1 MEKMDIE
8 IPADAKTATLELKK
22 PCGFTLR
29 SLLPNIG
36 SEVELII
43 EDVFDEDRFTVKD
56 HDLYRLRGSDGS
68 MLMRSLTRSRI
79 LPGEAYLD
87 LTPRIK
93 LREPLTSFLNGTSAT
108 VTGTGC
114 IELWVRLTKRPGK
127 ED

>member
-1 MEKMDIE
+1 MDIE
-8 IPADAKTATLELKK
+8 IPADTKTVTLELKK
-22 PCGFTLR
+22 HCTFTLR

-56 HDLYRLRGSDGS
+56 HDLYRLRGSNGS
-68 MLMRSLTRSRI
+68 MLMRTLARSRI

-87 LTPRIK
+87 LTPRLK
-93 LREPLTSFLNGTSAT
+93 LRGPQVSLYNGTVDT

-114 IELWVRLTKRPGK
+114 IELWVRLTKRPGE

>member
-1 MEKMDIE
+1 MKTMEIE
-8 IPADAKTATLELKK
+8 IPADAKTVTLELEKR
-22 PCGFTLR
+22 CGFTLR

-56 HDLYRLRGSDGS
+56 HDLYRLRGSNGS
-68 MLMRSLTRSRI
+68 MLMRTLARSRI

-87 LTPRIK
+87 LTPRLK
-93 LREPLTSFLNGTSAT
+93 LREPQTSLINGTFET
-108 VTGTGC
+108 VTDSGC
-114 IELWVRLTKRPGK
+114 IELWVRLTKRPDE

>member
-1 MEKMDIE
+1 MKTMEIE
-8 IPADAKTATLELKK
+8 IPADAKTVTLELEKR
-22 PCGFTLR
+22 CGFTLR

-56 HDLYRLRGSDGS
+56 HDLYRLRGSNGS
-68 MLMRSLTRSRI
+68 MLMRTLARSRI

-87 LTPRIK
+87 LTPRLK
-93 LREPLTSFLNGTSAT
+93 LREPQTSLINGTFET
-108 VTGTGC
+108 VTDSGC
-114 IELWVRLTKRPGK
+114 IELWVRLTKRPGE

>member
-1 MEKMDIE
+1 MEIE
-8 IPADAKTATLELKK
+8 IPADTKTVTLELEKH
-22 PCGFTLR
+22 CTFTLR

-56 HDLYRLRGSDGS
+56 HDLYRLRGSNGS
-68 MLMRSLTRSRI
+68 MLMRALARSRI

-87 LTPRIK
+87 LTPRVK
-93 LREPLTSFLNGTSAT
+93 LREPQVSLYNGTVDT

-114 IELWVRLTKRPGK
+114 IELWVRLTKRPGG

>member
-1 MEKMDIE
+1 MDIE
-8 IPADAKTATLELKK
+8 IPADAKTVTLELEKR
-22 PCGFTLR
+22 CGFTLR

-56 HDLYRLRGSDGS
+56 HDLYRLRGSNGS
-68 MLMRSLTRSRI
+68 MLMRTLARSRI

-87 LTPRIK
+87 LTPRLK
-93 LREPLTSFLNGTSAT
+93 LREPQTSLINGTFAT

-114 IELWVRLTKRPGK
+114 IELWVRLTKRPGE

>member
-1 MEKMDIE
+1 MEKVIE
-8 IPADAKTATLELKK
+8 IPADTKTVTLELEKH
-22 PCGFTLR
+22 CSFTLR

-36 SEVELII
+36 SEVELIV

-56 HDLYRLRGSDGS
+56 HDLYRLRGSNGS
-68 MLMRSLTRSRI
+68 MLMRTLARSRI

-87 LTPRIK
+87 LTPRLK
-93 LREPLTSFLNGTSAT
+93 LREPQTSLINGTFAA

-114 IELWVRLTKRPGK
+114 IELWVRLTKRPGE

>member
-1 MEKMDIE
+1 MEIE
-8 IPADAKTATLELKK
+8 IPADAKTVTLELKK
-22 PCGFTLR
+22 HCTFTLR

-56 HDLYRLRGSDGS
+56 HDLYRLRGSNGS
-68 MLMRSLTRSRI
+68 MLMRTLARSRI

-87 LTPRIK
+87 LTPRLK
-93 LREPLTSFLNGTSAT
+93 LREPQTSLYNGTVDT

-114 IELWVRLTKRPGK
+114 IELWVRLTKRPGE

>member
-1 MEKMDIE
+1 MEIE
-8 IPADAKTATLELKK
+8 IPADTKTVTLELKK
-22 PCGFTLR
+22 HCTFTLR

-68 MLMRSLTRSRI
+68 MLMRALARSRI

-87 LTPRIK
+87 LTPRVK
-93 LREPLTSFLNGTSAT
+93 LREPQTSLINGTFAT

-114 IELWVRLTKRPGK
+114 IELWVRLTKRPGE

>member
-1 MEKMDIE
+1 MEIE
-8 IPADAKTATLELKK
+8 IPADAKTVTLELEKR
-22 PCGFTLR
+22 CGFTLR

-56 HDLYRLRGSDGS
+56 HDLYRLRGSNGS
-68 MLMRSLTRSRI
+68 MLMRTLARSRI

-87 LTPRIK
+87 LTPRLK
-93 LREPLTSFLNGTSAT
+93 LREPQTSLIDGSFAT
-108 VTGTGC
+108 VTGSGC
-114 IELWVRLTKRPGK
+114 IELWVRLTKRPGE

>member
-1 MEKMDIE
+1 MDIE
-8 IPADAKTATLELKK
+8 IPADAKTVTLELEKR
-22 PCGFTLR
+22 CGFTLR

-56 HDLYRLRGSDGS
+56 HDLYRLRGSNGS
-68 MLMRSLTRSRI
+68 MLMRTLARSRI

-87 LTPRIK
+87 LTPRLK
-93 LREPLTSFLNGTSAT
+93 LREPQTSLINGTFAT
-108 VTGTGC
+108 VTGSGC
-114 IELWVRLTKRPGK
+114 IELWVRLTKRPGE

>member
-1 MEKMDIE
+1 MDIE
-8 IPADAKTATLELKK
+8 IPADAKTVTLELEKR
-22 PCGFTLR
+22 CGFTLR

-56 HDLYRLRGSDGS
+56 HDLYRLRGSNGS
-68 MLMRSLTRSRI
+68 MLMRTLARSRI

-87 LTPRIK
+87 LTPRLK
-93 LREPLTSFLNGTSAT
+93 LREPQTSLINGTFET
-108 VTGTGC
+108 VTDSGC
-114 IELWVRLTKRPGK
+114 IELWVRLTKRPDE